1 MEDRQVVS
9 GELYRHFK
17 GMLYQIIGV
26 AKHSETM
33 ESMVVYQALY
43 GDYGMYVRPLSM
55 FLSEVDHEKYPLVEA
70 KYRFTKVDR
79 ASLDS
84 KKPQLAKT
92 TSDDTK
98 TYTENTQEKEEQ
110 QPQKEYN
117 PEEAAKI
124 TPHPEA
130 HLVNEDLMAF
140 LDAKDYAEK
149 LEILYTIRKRIDDR
163 VMSDIEMSLDMPVG
177 KGSIE
182 ERIGLVRDNLQTMAK
197 FECKRLR

>member
-1 MEDRQVVS
+1 MEERQIVS

-55 FLSEVDHEKYPLVEA
+55 FLSEVDHEKYPEVTQ
-70 KYRFTKVDR
+70 KYRFTKIDR
-79 ASLDS
+79 ATLEAN
-84 KKPQLAKT
+84 KPEYQQ
-92 TSDDTK
+92 S
-98 TYTENTQEKEEQ
+98 NTQ
-110 QPQKEYN
+110 QKQAMTS
-117 PEEAAKI
+117 AAFKQDQNMFEDMHEVVNGDV
-124 TPHPEA
+124 HPEA

-140 LDAKDYAEK
+140 LDAKDYSEK

-163 VMSDIEMSLDMPVG
+163 VLSDIEMSLDMPIS
-177 KGSIE
+177 KLSID
-182 ERIGLVRDNLQTMAK
+182 ERINLVKDNLQALAK
-197 FECKRLR
+197 FECSRLR

>member
-1 MEDRQVVS
+1 MEERQIVS

-55 FLSEVDHEKYPLVEA
+55 FLSEVDHEKYPEVTQ
-70 KYRFTKVDR
+70 KYRFTKIDR
-79 ASLDS
+79 ATLEAN
-84 KKPQLAKT
+84 KPEYQQ
-92 TSDDTK
+92 S
-98 TYTENTQEKEEQ
+98 NTQQKQAMTSAAFKQEQ
-110 QPQKEYN
+110 NMFEDMHEVVN
-117 PEEAAKI
+117 GDV
-124 TPHPEA
+124 HPEA

-140 LDAKDYAEK
+140 LDAKDYSEK

-163 VMSDIEMSLDMPVG
+163 VLSDIEMSLDMPIS
-177 KGSIE
+177 KLSID
-182 ERIGLVRDNLQTMAK
+182 ERINLVKDNLQALAK
-197 FECKRLR
+197 FECSRLR